1 MQPAETHTVG
11 GNRGEEPE
19 QKYEEVSSMKKKGYV
34 EMRYYDVPQ
43 KEWVLALLGQE
54 WVRAYG
60 EGIRYLHFHNLFEL
74 GICRGGTGVLVLDRK
89 NCPYHPGM
97 ISLIPKNYPHTTTST
112 RRPFLEASLV
122 RTGFRLADVWLRSAP
137 EPCSEKSERS
147 KH

>member
-19 QKYEEVSSMKKKGYV
+19 QKYEEVSSMKKRGYV

-60 EGIRYLHFHNLFEL
+60 EGIRQKKLPVPSGNDLPDPKEL
-74 GICRGGTGVLVLDRK
+74 SAYDDKHGRNAVSMGISV
-89 NCPYHPGM
+89 
-97 ISLIPKNYPHTTTST
+97 
-112 RRPFLEASLV
+112 F
-122 RTGFRLADVWLRSAP
+122 
-137 EPCSEKSERS
+137 
-147 KH
+147 

>member
-19 QKYEEVSSMKKKGYV
+19 QKYEEVSSMKKRGYV

-60 EGIRYLHFHNLFEL
+60 EGIGYLHFHNLFEL
-74 GICRGGTGVLVLDRK
+74 GIPCR
-89 NCPYHPGM
+89 P
-97 ISLIPKNYPHTTTST
+97 
-112 RRPFLEASLV
+112 
-122 RTGFRLADVWLRSAP
+122 
-137 EPCSEKSERS
+137 
-147 KH
+147 